1 MILPLRIRILGLI
14 KITYKSS
21 FLKFGNMTQ
30 HRSRVTRVTPRLLA
44 AFVCMIQSSFYSSTE
59 QATGTHLLNKTK
71 QQQQQQ
77 ETKKP
82 ARIIQIE
89 GDQ

>member
-1 MILPLRIRILGLI
+1 
-14 KITYKSS
+14 
-21 FLKFGNMTQ
+21 
-30 HRSRVTRVTPRLLA
+30 
-44 AFVCMIQSSFYSSTE
+44 MIQSSFYGSTE

-77 ETKKP
+77 QQETKKP